1 MRCKQTSV
9 FILAILVIG
18 SALLLSCGTSPVAAG
33 PVPMTR
39 IYEQVRM
46 DAARGRMDAAKANWT
61 DTVMHANASET
72 LSSELIQTIES
83 HDILLT
89 SLPCFSLPNELRSQA
104 ILDFCDSFCWMFYD
118 MQFPGYPNPSTLYPA
133 ESISWQNYEAIF
145 AMEKQTVE
153 ELASDFFDLQHFRLD
168 ESELLEWRDSMYET
182 YPDFTDSL
190 WSNIFC
196 YIPHDPDPPALT
208 YKSGR
213 SLGDG
218 FFYVVFAQAWYSDV
232 EYPSTLQDL
241 HVILRV
247 ADNFFGY
254 EVVSI
259 LQNAEDSLL

>member
-18 SALLLSCGTSPVAAG
+18 SALLLSCGTSPAATG
-33 PVPMTR
+33 PVPMPR

-72 LSSELIQTIES
+72 LSSGLIQTIES

-145 AMEKQTVE
+145 IMEKQTVE

-190 WSNIFC
+190 WSNIF
-196 YIPHDPDPPALT
+196 
-208 YKSGR
+208 
-213 SLGDG
+213 
-218 FFYVVFAQAWYSDV
+218 
-232 EYPSTLQDL
+232 
-241 HVILRV
+241 
-247 ADNFFGY
+247 
-254 EVVSI
+254 
-259 LQNAEDSLL
+259 

>member
-1 MRCKQTSV
+1 
-9 FILAILVIG
+9 
-18 SALLLSCGTSPVAAG
+18 
-33 PVPMTR
+33 
-39 IYEQVRM
+39 M
-46 DAARGRMDAAKANWT
+46 DAERGRMDAAKANWT
-61 DTVMHANASET
+61 DAVMHANASET

-145 AMEKQTVE
+145 TMEKQTVE

-182 YPDFTDSL
+182 YADFTDSL

-232 EYPSTLQDL
+232 EDPSILQDL